1 LTAPVLARR
10 ASVLCAIAALGGLGS
25 PAPALAQGAREWRLT
40 SFHAEIEVFRS
51 GDILVT
57 ETLLPRFDGQ
67 FNGIYRSIPVE
78 YRTPQGF
85 RYKLR
90 LDVEAVED
98 GAGQKL
104 RYDVSRDGV
113 YQKIKIWVPGA
124 VDATRT
130 VVIRYRVPNG
140 LRFFDADE
148 GRDGIGTAYDEL
160 YWNVTGTEWPVPIDR
175 ASATVRLPVEAT
187 GIRAHAFTGAY
198 GAVGQDATVRVDGPR
213 VSVETEALGFRQGLT
228 IGVAWDAGVIDRPSG
243 AEKAASFLSA
253 NWPIVLPLLFLFVM
267 YRRWSER
274 GRDPEIGSIEPRYEP
289 PEALTP
295 AEVGVVIDNRADMRD
310 VTATVVDL
318 AVRGYLTIE
327 EVEEKVL
334 GLFTSKDY
342 IFRKVRSSAEWGSLE
357 PHERKLLAA
366 FFGADDIIELSALKN
381 KFYTHLPDIKKDL
394 LDTLVKHGIYPRR
407 PDVVAGIY
415 VGIGIAT
422 GGVIAAVGTT
432 IGQSVFHLSPLAV
445 IVGAIGSSL
454 VIIGFGVVMP
464 ARTKHG
470 TGVFRQ
476 VKGFEEFLERVESD
490 RFKRMIKGPEQFEA
504 FLPFAMALGVES
516 QWAAAFQGLYSEP
529 PNWYRGS
536 HFGAFNP
543 TLFVADLG
551 RMSTQAQSVMQSAP
565 RSSGGSSFSGGGGF
579 SGGGFG
585 GGGGG
590 AF

>member
-1 LTAPVLARR
+1 MRILFTL
-10 ASVLCAIAALGGLGS
+10 AALGGLAS
-25 PAPALAQGAREWRLT
+25 PRVAWAQGAREWRLT
-40 SFHAEIEVFRS
+40 SFDAQIEVFQS
-51 GDILVT
+51 GDVLVT
-57 ETLLPRFDGQ
+57 ETLMPHFDGQ

-78 YRTPQGF
+78 YRTPRGF
-85 RYKLR
+85 REKLR
-90 LDVEAVED
+90 LNVEAVED
-98 GAGQKL
+98 DAGHEL
-104 RYDVSRDGV
+104 RYDVSREGA
-113 YQKIKIWVPGA
+113 YKKIKIWVPGA
-124 VDATRT
+124 RDATRT
-130 VVIRYRVPNG
+130 VVLKYRVPNA

-148 GRDGIGTAYDEL
+148 ERDGIGKAYDEL

-175 ASATVRLPVEAT
+175 ASATVRLPAGAA

-198 GAVGQDATVRVDGPR
+198 GSTTEGAEVRTEGTR
-213 VSVETEALGFRQGLT
+213 VHFETDTLGFREGLT
-228 IGVAWDAGVIDRPSG
+228 IGVAWDAGIIERPG
-243 AEKAASFLSA
+243 AADKAAFFLSA
-253 NWPIVLPLLFLFVM
+253 NWPLVLPFVFFIVM
-267 YRRWSER
+267 YRRWRDR

-289 PEALTP
+289 PESLTP

-327 EVEEKVL
+327 EVEDKVL

-342 IFRKVRSSAEWGSLE
+342 VFRKVRSSEEWNTLE
-357 PHERKLLAA
+357 SHERKLLDA
-366 FFGADDIIELSALKN
+366 FFGAADQVELSDLKN

-394 LDTLVKHGIYPRR
+394 LDTLVEHGIYPRR

-415 VGIGIAT
+415 VGIGIGVGA
-422 GGVIAAVGTT
+422 VIAAVGTT
-432 IGQSVFHLSPLAV
+432 MGEAVFHLSPLAV
-445 IVGAIGSSL
+445 IIGAVGSAL
-454 VIIGFGVVMP
+454 AIIGFGVVMP
-464 ARTKHG
+464 ARTKQG
-470 TGVFRQ
+470 TKVFRH
-476 VKGFEEFLERVESD
+476 VKGFEEFLDRVESD

-516 QWAAAFQGLYSEP
+516 QWARAFEGLYSEP
-529 PNWYRGS
+529 PDWYRGS
-536 HFGAFNP
+536 SFHAFNP
-543 TLFVADLG
+543 TVFVSDLG